1 MNWEL
6 MLWTTGG
13 VLLTLATFSFLYRDN
28 PFYKI
33 AEHLFVGVSVGYFTI
48 ILWYNGLVP
57 TLIDR
62 LWIGDSPVPWYSIW
76 DPEWWDFNIIGIFR
90 NKWWYL
96 IPATLGVLMW
106 FRFSK
111 KKNWISRY
119 PIAFYLGIATGV
131 AIPVEMQ
138 NRVNRQ
144 IADTLFAPSF
154 AGGFWSG
161 IGEIVIIIGV
171 FSGLFYFF
179 FSVPHRG
186 AFGGVAKTGIHIL
199 MIGFGASFGYTVMG
213 RISLFIQRVQYIRD
227 WVDNSLSG
235 TGGQQSLAVIIILII
250 VLIVILEIIR
260 QMRKRATEVPQ

>member
-13 VLLTLATFSFLYRDN
+13 TLLTLATFSFLYRDN

-33 AEHLFVGVSVGYFTI
+33 VEHLFVGVSVGYFTI

-57 TLIDR
+57 TLVDR
-62 LWIGDSPVPWYSIW
+62 IVDG
-76 DPEWWDFNIIGIFR
+76 
-90 NKWWYL
+90 KWWYF
-96 IPATLGVLMW
+96 IPALLGVMMW

-111 KKNWISRY
+111 NKNWISRY

-154 AGGFWSG
+154 AEGFWSG
-161 IGEIVIIIGV
+161 MGEIVIIIGV
-171 FSGLFYFF
+171 LCGLFYFF

-186 AFGGVAKTGIHIL
+186 AFGGVAKTGIYIL

-213 RISLFIQRVQYIRD
+213 RISLFIQRIQYIRD
-227 WVDNSLSG
+227 WV
-235 TGGQQSLAVIIILII
+235 GGSNDAGGGKLALMWII
-250 VLIVILEIIR
+250 VLIVVLIILLEIIR
-260 QMRKRATEVPQ
+260 QMRKKGPEAAA